1 MFSKLLKAFSR
12 QPDSFESKFA
22 ELHATLQDPEAM
34 FSGSAMLENLLAL
47 QPQALVFGENSA
59 QLGRLYE
66 SLSHLQSKRGDNAD
80 TIDYGSKALSIH
92 TQAPYLEAESLFYL
106 NYRVFRALDEEGETE
121 QALPY
126 IRTCMQQLDS
136 PWLSK
141 QSQLG
146 IQQEFGRILHDAG
159 LFTEALASN
168 QNCLTAAQNFF
179 GTTHPS
185 LCGVLNNLAQNH
197 YELQQFAEA
206 ESFLQQRLQIAHN
219 EEDHEIESDT
229 LFQLGVLM
237 FEQGQ
242 KAEAYALFEERIRR
256 AKESGDEYLIHAA
269 KEAMEELRSRDE
281 TGNT

>member
-1 MFSKLLKAFSR
+1 MFSKLLKAFRRPS
-12 QPDSFESKFA
+12 DSFESKFA

-47 QPQALVFGENSA
+47 EPQALAFGENSA
-59 QLGRLYE
+59 QLGRLYD
-66 SLSHLQSKRGDNAD
+66 SLSHLQSKRGDNTD

-92 TQAPYLEAESLFYL
+92 AKTPYLEAESLFYL
-106 NYRVFRALDEEGETE
+106 NYRIFRALDEEGETE

-126 IRTCMQQLDS
+126 IRTCMQQINC

-141 QSQLG
+141 PSQLG

-159 LFTEALASN
+159 LFAEALVSN
-168 QNCLTAAQNFF
+168 QDCLTAAQKFF
-179 GTTHPS
+179 SATHLS

-206 ESFLQQRLQIAHN
+206 ESLLQQRLQIARSG
-219 EEDHEIESDT
+219 EDPEIESDT
-229 LFQLGVLM
+229 LFQLGVLK

-242 KAEAYALFEERIRR
+242 KPEAYALFKERIRR
-256 AKESGDEYLIHAA
+256 AIEADDEYLIQAA
-269 KEAMEELRSRDE
+269 EDAMEELRSRDE
-281 TGNT
+281 VK